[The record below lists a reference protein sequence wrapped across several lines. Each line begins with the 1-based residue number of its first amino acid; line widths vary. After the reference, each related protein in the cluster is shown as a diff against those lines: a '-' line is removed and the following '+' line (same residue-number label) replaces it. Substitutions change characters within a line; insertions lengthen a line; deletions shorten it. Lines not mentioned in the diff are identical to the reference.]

1 MIAPLQD
8 HHARVIGELDR
19 EIALLDRRLT
29 VLKSWRMR
37 EQQELDEMRKR
48 AEQRVALKAR
58 AALRLPLPKA
68 KQSRHSR
75 SSRVS

>member
-1 MIAPLQD
+1 MTAPLQN

-19 EIALLDRRLT
+19 EIMLLDRRLT

-37 EQQELDEMRKR
+37 EQQELDELRKQ

-58 AALRLPLPKA
+58 AALRLPPPKA
-68 KQSRHSR
+68 EQSRHSR
-75 SSRVS
+75 SRRVS